1 MERVLSPDEK
11 IRRAEEIYLRR
22 VQNGTA
28 SRVTRVNVE
37 NKRKNTYI
45 KKMCIQFVICLA
57 IYIMFY
63 SIKNS
68 SEIIPQNITNKIN
81 EILHYDINIEALQG
95 KINTYI
101 IELNGKTENE
111 KEEKKEG
118 ENTLIQETLG
128 VTENL
133 ENNENSISDVTEEIQ
148 PAEEASS
155 VDQMQIDAE
164 YIKANYS
171 FIKPLEGQITSRF
184 GLRENVEPKYHTGID
199 IAEDQGTI
207 IYAAMEG
214 TVELV
219 SGEGSYGNHFKITNG
234 EVTTLYAHCK
244 TVYVKEGDYVKQ
256 GEKVAEVGETGNAT
270 GPHLHFEI
278 IRNGELVNP
287 DLVLEF

>member
-57 IYIMFY
+57 VYIMFY

-148 PAEEASS
+148 PVEEASS

-184 GLRENVEPKYHTGID
+184 GLRKNVEPKYHTGID

>member
-11 IRRAEEIYLRR
+11 IKRAEEIYLRR

-57 IYIMFY
+57 LYIIFY

-101 IELNGKTENE
+101 IELNGKTEKE
-111 KEEKKEG
+111 KEEEKES
-118 ENTLIQETLG
+118 ENTLLQETLG
-128 VTENL
+128 VTENV
-133 ENNENSISDVTEEIQ
+133 ENNENLISNTTEETETV
-148 PAEEASS
+148 EEASS
-155 VDQMQIDAE
+155 LDQMQIDAE
-164 YIKANYS
+164 YIKTNHS

-214 TVELV
+214 TVESV
-219 SGEGSYGNHFKITNG
+219 SGEGNYGNHFKITNG

-278 IRNGELVNP
+278 IRNGQLVNP
-287 DLVLEF
+287 DLILEF

>member
-148 PAEEASS
+148 PVEEASS

-256 GEKVAEVGETGNAT
+256 GDKVAEVGETGNAT

-278 IRNGELVNP
+278 IRNGQLVNP

>member
-1 MERVLSPDEK
+1 MVK
-11 IRRAEEIYLRR
+11 
-22 VQNGTA
+22 
-28 SRVTRVNVE
+28 VE

-148 PAEEASS
+148 PVEEASS

>member
-111 KEEKKEG
+111 KEG

-148 PAEEASS
+148 PVEEASS

>member
-111 KEEKKEG
+111 KEG

-148 PAEEASS
+148 PVEEASS

-278 IRNGELVNP
+278 IRNGQLVNP

>member
-148 PAEEASS
+148 PVEEASS

>member
-148 PAEEASS
+148 PVEEASS
-155 VDQMQIDAE
+155 VDQMQIDVE

-278 IRNGELVNP
+278 IRNGQLVNP

>member
-148 PAEEASS
+148 PVEEASS

-278 IRNGELVNP
+278 IRNGQLVNP

>member
-148 PAEEASS
+148 PVEEASS

-219 SGEGSYGNHFKITNG
+219 SGEGSYGNHFKIANG

>member
-148 PAEEASS
+148 PVEEASS

-164 YIKANYS
+164 YIKTNYS

-278 IRNGELVNP
+278 IRNGQLVNP
-287 DLVLEF
+287 DLILEF